1 MGKFFAK
8 LFSFLFH
15 PLLLPAVGIIVLF
28 NSGSILDY
36 LPFEA
41 KKIILIIV
49 FISTAILPLTFVPFF
64 LFQKIIKSIYM
75 DNNKERLIP
84 FFITSVLYFF
94 AYYLLVRLGA
104 PTTIN
109 VFILAS
115 AIAVFILFLLSIKW
129 KISAHMLGIGGL
141 TGALIVISFRLDI
154 NLIYFILAAIFVS
167 GALGYSRLKLE
178 KHNQFEIYFGW
189 LTGLLV
195 TSLVISVY

>member
-49 FISTAILPLTFVPFF
+49 FISTAILPLTFVPFYI
-64 LFQKIIKSIYM
+64 FQKIIKNIYM

-104 PTTIN
+104 PVTIN

-115 AIAVFILFLLSIKW
+115 AIAVFVLFLLSIKW
-129 KISAHMLGIGGL
+129 KVSAHMLGIGGL
-141 TGALIVISFRLDI
+141 TGALIAISFRLDI
-154 NLIYFILAAIFVS
+154 NLIYFILAAIIVS
-167 GALGYSRLKLE
+167 GTLGYSRLKLE
-178 KHNQFEIYFGW
+178 KHNQFEVYFGW
-189 LTGLLV
+189 LAGLLV
-195 TSLVISVY
+195 TALVISIY